1 MDWKQFADHFDAMTC
16 VLSVEK
22 KPDGS
27 CGMVRIVTGN
37 QKYLDSLELAAGAV
51 NLGSEKKVEFV
62 SDSEYTRYIPKDLN
76 FEDVCFRAAVKKQ
89 PIHNCVHMPRYPF
102 DIMTYL
108 IPLESRD
115 DRIGYCTYTQVLI
128 PKSDSNLGS
137 LNISQENA
145 MEIISTCIKLRED
158 KPFNEIMQEVMEDI
172 RRICDAEF
180 CCVLLLDENKRQC
193 SVPGEAR
200 APGSQLPWMEKY
212 LDDDF
217 YAVAE
222 TWRDTMK
229 GSFCLIVSNDQE
241 MDLIRERNPAWYRT
255 LQIAGVERLV
265 LFPLISRGRFLGYIY
280 AVNFLAENAQHIRD
294 TLELTTY
301 FIASE
306 ISSNLFVEQLRM
318 VSKTD
323 QLTGVLNRNAM
334 NDRITALTEGK
345 AEMPGGLGVVF
356 ADMNGLKY
364 TNDHQGHSAGDLLL
378 KNAAMILQST
388 FAGAEIYRAGG
399 DEFLILLP
407 DTSEED
413 IKKKIAD
420 IKEKARMFDNVSF
433 AAGGCCLRPGMDL
446 REAMSEADA
455 RMYRDK
461 GNFYRKYPELKR
473 D

>member
-62 SDSEYTRYIPKDLN
+62 PDSEYTRYIPKDLN

-89 PIHNCVHMPRYPF
+89 PIHNCVHMTRYPF